1 MSFSS
6 GMFEGKEYYSNN
18 MTALDFL
25 LSFDSDAIN
34 GGAPFALSI
43 GINKNSQN
51 INQSVI
57 VFGICYQFV
66 DMENLL
72 LPPIYTSYTN
82 FNNANIDFIDLF
94 LLD

>member
-43 GINKNSQN
+43 GINKNSQK
-51 INQSVI
+51 
-57 VFGICYQFV
+57 
-66 DMENLL
+66 
-72 LPPIYTSYTN
+72 
-82 FNNANIDFIDLF
+82 NIDL
-94 LLD
+94 